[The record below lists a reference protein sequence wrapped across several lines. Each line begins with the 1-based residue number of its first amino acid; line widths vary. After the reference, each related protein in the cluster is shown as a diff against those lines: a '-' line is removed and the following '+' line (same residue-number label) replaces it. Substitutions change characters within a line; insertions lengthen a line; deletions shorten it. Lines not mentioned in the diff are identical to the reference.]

1 MCTFEQVE
9 EYIPDGS
16 MLDYL
21 IKYGEKKVKVDKLK
35 LWAAQIAYGMQY
47 LEKKKIVHRDL
58 AARNILV
65 MNISLVCTLYL

>member
-21 IKYGEKKVKVDKLK
+21 IKNGEKKVKVMLITNR
-35 LWAAQIAYGMQY
+35 LCQCFP
-47 LEKKKIVHRDL
+47 ENKK
-58 AARNILV
+58 
-65 MNISLVCTLYL
+65 Y

>member
-21 IKYGEKKVKVDKLK
+21 IKNGEKKVKVDKLK

-47 LEKKKIVHRDL
+47 L
-58 AARNILV
+58 
-65 MNISLVCTLYL
+65 SFTW